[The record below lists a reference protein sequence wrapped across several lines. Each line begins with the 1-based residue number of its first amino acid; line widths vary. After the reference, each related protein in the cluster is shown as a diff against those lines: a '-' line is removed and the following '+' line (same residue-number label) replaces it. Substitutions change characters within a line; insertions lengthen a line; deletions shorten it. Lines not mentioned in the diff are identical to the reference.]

1 MAGLQRRSP
10 GCPAGRLLLLLL
22 PLLGLLCLW
31 GPVAS
36 RRAPRPPP
44 CPASC
49 SCTRDTAFCVDS
61 RAVPK
66 TLARDVISLT
76 LINAGFSELKEA
88 SFAHLPSLQFLF
100 IENND
105 IRSLS
110 KNAFRGLKS
119 LTHLSLANNNLKTL
133 PRDLLKPLDIL
144 SDLDLRGNSLTCDCK
159 IKWLVEWM
167 ENTNASMPAIFC
179 GGPPQYQN
187 QKIRDLPLKDF
198 DCITTDFVV
207 HQVLPFQSVSAEP
220 FMYSSDLYIAL
231 AQPSSSS
238 CTILK
243 WDYVERKLRD
253 FDRIPESQLYIVVA
267 QLFGG
272 SYIYRWDTN
281 IDKFVKIQ
289 DIDSQTIR
297 KPNDIEA
304 FQIDGEWFFVIA
316 DSSKAGSTSL
326 YRWNQNGFYSHQ
338 DLHSWHRDTDVEYL
352 EVDGKPRLII
362 SSSSQAPIIYQW
374 NRSQKQFAHL
384 GDVADV
390 LDVQM
395 VKHFQIKRDHYLC
408 LSRYIGDS
416 KVVKWEGLRFTDVQT
431 LPSRGSMVMEP
442 FQISQQL
449 YMALGSDFSFTH
461 IYLWDEDKQKFV
473 KFQELS
479 VQAPR
484 AFQPIPLE
492 DMSVLLAPSFK
503 GNTLVYK
510 HIVIDLSL

>member
-1 MAGLQRRSP
+1 HQPLQTWGLLTLHLRADGRPRLCLCLSLSL
-10 GCPAGRLLLLLL
+10 PAPFLL
-22 PLLGLLCLW
+22 PPWSSKFALMLCGDSPLISVPLL
-31 GPVAS
+31 
-36 RRAPRPPP
+36 
-44 CPASC
+44 
-49 SCTRDTAFCVDS
+49 FC
-61 RAVPK
+61 R
-66 TLARDVISLT
+66 T

-88 SFAHLPSLQFLF
+88 AFAHLPSLQFLLLNSNKFSSIRDNAFTGLSHLQYLF

-119 LTHLSLANNNLKTL
+119 LTHLSLANNNLQTL

-179 GGPPQYQN
+179 GGPPQYQG
-187 QKIRDLPLKDF
+187 QKIRELPLKNF

-220 FMYSSDLYIAL
+220 FRVLQRPHVAL

-238 CTILK
+238 CTVLK

-253 FDRIPESQLYIVVA
+253 FDRIPAHSAVYCKPIVVDSH
-267 QLFGG
+267 LCVVVF
-272 SYIYRWDTN
+272 I
-281 IDKFVKIQ
+281 KIQ
-289 DIDSQTIR
+289 DIDSQKIR

-304 FQIDGEWFFVIA
+304 FQIDQWFFVIA

-326 YRWNQNGFYSHQ
+326 YRWNQNGFSHQ

-362 SSSSQAPIIYQW
+362 SSSSQAPIVVEPLPEAVC
-374 NRSQKQFAHL
+374 SL
-384 GDVADV
+384 GGCCGSAGCPDGQAFPDEERPLLMPEPLHRRLQGGQVGRA
-390 LDVQM
+390 
-395 VKHFQIKRDHYLC
+395 
-408 LSRYIGDS
+408 
-416 KVVKWEGLRFTDVQT
+416 RFTEVQT
-431 LPSRGSMVMEP
+431 LPSEQHG
-442 FQISQQL
+442 F
-449 YMALGSDFSFTH
+449 GGDFSFTH
-461 IYLWDEDKQKFV
+461 IYLWDEEKQKL

-492 DMSVLLAPSFK
+492 AMSILLAPSFK

-510 HIVIDLSL
+510 HIVVDLSL